1 MIQAIRQRVL
11 IASPVLIRLGV
22 IAGLMVGLMG
32 IGFLSSRI
40 PPELILIAVAVPP
53 VVLLALGRLEFGVL
67 AIVLTAAFV
76 RFSLPTGTHS
86 RLVASLLMTMIFTVL
101 WLTRMLVVDKKLRLK
116 PSRAN
121 IPLLGFVLITF
132 ISYVW
137 SNAFRDPLVI
147 VWSSWP
153 FVQIGALA
161 VMVLLPAAFLLASN
175 CLTDLKW
182 IKWLTVIIIAVG
194 ILEILG
200 GYLHLPLGFLQVR
213 PLFPTWFIC
222 LAYSQVLFN
231 RRLSTVLRLLL
242 LAFVGAWLYRVFF
255 VQLRWLSAWLPT
267 MLAVGVISFWR
278 SRWLLVVL
286 LVVVLVY
293 AGANLDYLQ
302 AAYVR
307 ESESSG
313 ETRLE
318 AWAHNW
324 LVTGKHFLFGVG
336 PAGYAAYYM
345 SYFPAEAMATHSNY
359 IDVLS
364 QTGIVGLLAFLG
376 FFLALAL
383 TAWDLLGRTKR
394 RFDFTQAFGVGAA
407 AGLLGVIVATG
418 LGDWL
423 LPFVYT
429 QTIAGF
435 DYAVYSWILLGAM
448 ISLHRLVTSEAADK
462 SRRSEPDYV

>member
-1 MIQAIRQRVL
+1 MIHAIRRRVL
-11 IASPVLIRLGV
+11 IASPVLIRLSV

-76 RFSLPTGTHS
+76 RFSLPTGTQS

-101 WLTRMLVVDKKLRLK
+101 WVARMLVVDKKLRLK

-121 IPLLGFVLITF
+121 LPLLGFVLITF

-161 VMVLLPAAFLLASN
+161 VMVLLPAAFFLASN
-175 CLTDLKW
+175 CLTDIKW
-182 IKWLTVIIIAVG
+182 IKWLTAIIMAVG

-200 GYLHLPLGFLQVR
+200 DYLHLPLGFLQVR
-213 PLFPTWFIC
+213 PMFPTWFIC

-231 RRLSTVLRLLL
+231 RRISTVLRLFL
-242 LAFVGAWLYRVFF
+242 LAFVGVWIYRVFF

-267 MLAVGVISFWR
+267 MLAVGAISFWR

-286 LVVVLVY
+286 LIVVLVY
-293 AGANLDYLQ
+293 AGANLDYLKTAYAQ
-302 AAYVR
+302 ESAESGVTRLAAY
-307 ESESSG
+307 
-313 ETRLE
+313 L
-318 AWAHNW
+318 HNW
-324 LVTGKHFLFGVG
+324 RVTGKHFLFGVG

-345 SYFPAEAMATHSNY
+345 SYFPGEAMATHSNY
-359 IDVLS
+359 LDVLS

-383 TAWDLLGRTKR
+383 TARDLLGRIKG
-394 RFDFTQAFGVGAA
+394 RFDFTQAFGVGASA
-407 AGLLGVIVATG
+407 ALLGVVVATG

-448 ISLHRLVTSEAADK
+448 VSLHRLVTSEAADK
-462 SRRSEPDYV
+462 SRRSKPVHA

>member
-1 MIQAIRQRVL
+1 MIHAIREKVSTSKSVL
-11 IASPVLIRLGV
+11 FRLAILAGL
-22 IAGLMVGLMG
+22 IAGLLGVG
-32 IGFLSSRI
+32 FVAPRVS
-40 PPELILIAVAVPP
+40 PELVLIAVAAPP
-53 VVLLALGRLEFGVL
+53 IVLLAVGQLEFGVL

-76 RFSLPTGTHS
+76 RFSLPTGTQS
-86 RLVASLLMTMIFTVL
+86 RIVASLLMTIIFTVL

-121 IPLLGFVLITF
+121 IPLLGFVLVTF

-137 SNAFRDPLVI
+137 GNAFRDPLVI

-161 VMVLLPAAFLLASN
+161 VMVLLPGAFFLASN

-182 IKWLTVIIIAVG
+182 IKWLTAIIIAVG
-194 ILEILG
+194 ILEIVG
-200 GYLHLPLGFLQVR
+200 DYLRLPLDFLQVR

-231 RRLSTVLRLLL
+231 RRLSMVLRLLL
-242 LAFVGAWLYRVFF
+242 LVVVGAWIHRVFF
-255 VQLRWLSAWLPT
+255 TQITWLSAWLPT
-267 MLAVGVISFWR
+267 MLAVGAISSWR

-286 LVVVLVY
+286 LLVVLVY
-293 AGANLDYLQ
+293 TGANLDYLQ

-307 ESESSG
+307 ESAESG
-313 ETRLE
+313 VTRLD
-318 AWAHNW
+318 AYMHNW
-324 LVTGKHFLFGVG
+324 RVTGKHFLFGVG

-345 SYFPAEAMATHSNY
+345 SYFPGEAMATHSNY
-359 IDVLS
+359 LDVLS
-364 QTGIVGLLAFLG
+364 QTGIVGLLALLG

-383 TAWDLLGRTKR
+383 IAWNLLGRTKG
-394 RFDFTQAFGVGAA
+394 RFDFTQAFGVGAS
-407 AGLLGVIVATG
+407 AGLLGVIVAMG

-435 DYAVYSWILLGAM
+435 DYAVYSWVLLGTM
-448 ISLHRLVTSEAADK
+448 VSLHRLVTSEAAD
-462 SRRSEPDYV
+462 RI

>member
-1 MIQAIRQRVL
+1 MIHAIRQRVL
-11 IASPVLIRLGV
+11 ISSPVLIRLGV

-40 PPELILIAVAVPP
+40 PPELVLIAVAVPP
-53 VVLLALGRLEFGVL
+53 VVMLALNRLEFGVL

-76 RFSLPTGTHS
+76 RFSLPTGTQS

-101 WLTRMLVVDKKLRLK
+101 WVARMLVVDKKLRLK

-132 ISYVW
+132 ISYFW

>member
-448 ISLHRLVTSEAADK
+448 ISLHRLVTFEAADK

>member
-1 MIQAIRQRVL
+1 
-11 IASPVLIRLGV
+11 V

-40 PPELILIAVAVPP
+40 PPELVAIAIVVPP
-53 VVLLALGRLEFGVL
+53 VALLSLGRLEFGVL

-76 RFSLPTGTHS
+76 RFSLPTGTQS

-101 WLTRMLVVDKKLRLK
+101 WVARMLVVDKKLRLK
-116 PSRAN
+116 SSRAN

-153 FVQIGALA
+153 LVQIGALA
-161 VMVLLPAAFLLASN
+161 VMVLLPGAFFLASN

-182 IKWLTVIIIAVG
+182 IKWLTAIIMAVG
-194 ILEILG
+194 ILEILR
-200 GYLHLPLGFLQVR
+200 GYLHLPLYFLQVR

-231 RRLSTVLRLLL
+231 RRMPMVLRLLL
-242 LAFVGAWLYRVFF
+242 LVVVGAWIHRVFF
-255 VQLRWLSAWLPT
+255 TQITWLSAWLPT

-302 AAYVR
+302 TAYAR
-307 ESESSG
+307 ESAES
-313 ETRLE
+313 
-318 AWAHNW
+318 
-324 LVTGKHFLFGVG
+324 
-336 PAGYAAYYM
+336 
-345 SYFPAEAMATHSNY
+345 
-359 IDVLS
+359 
-364 QTGIVGLLAFLG
+364 
-376 FFLALAL
+376 
-383 TAWDLLGRTKR
+383 
-394 RFDFTQAFGVGAA
+394 
-407 AGLLGVIVATG
+407 GVISSSASAQRATRPIICRTSPVRQWPRIATI
-418 LGDWL
+418 LTCCLKRASSASWL
-423 LPFVYT
+423 
-429 QTIAGF
+429 
-435 DYAVYSWILLGAM
+435 S
-448 ISLHRLVTSEAADK
+448 
-462 SRRSEPDYV
+462 